1 VAAMQ
6 RSQMAEREFNTDRL
20 ERLISL
26 TRDQKLIGTNLD
38 AIANRFEEFLVEA
51 QNNRLDEE
59 ESQIVGARTLVD
71 RFENQILGP
80 IRELDRDLI
89 SLASRGLDLCRQK
102 FDNQAELD
110 AAVRQTSVWHQQ
122 ILEAMKRI
130 MSAMEDSE
138 NFQEV
143 VNRLLEIKRGED
155 QIQSEIKRRQ
165 AEEGNTIL
173 DEDIFDDE

>member
-1 VAAMQ
+1 
-6 RSQMAEREFNTDRL
+6 
-20 ERLISL
+20 
-26 TRDQKLIGTNLD
+26 
-38 AIANRFEEFLVEA
+38 
-51 QNNRLDEE
+51 
-59 ESQIVGARTLVD
+59 
-71 RFENQILGP
+71 
-80 IRELDRDLI
+80 
-89 SLASRGLDLCRQK
+89 
-102 FDNQAELD
+102 
-110 AAVRQTSVWHQQ
+110 
-122 ILEAMKRI
+122 MKRI